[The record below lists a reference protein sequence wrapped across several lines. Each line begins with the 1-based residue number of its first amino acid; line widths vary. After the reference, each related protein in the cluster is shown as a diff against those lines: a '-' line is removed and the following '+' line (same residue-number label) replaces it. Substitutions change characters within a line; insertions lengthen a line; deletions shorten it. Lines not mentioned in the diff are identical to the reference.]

1 MSMTPRL
8 RDTLIAIA
16 NGMNTNAKLSQALG
30 VHVNTVGLYAK
41 RLAKDG
47 YIASAA
53 AIESVDDRFKDS
65 ARVKLRRYTITPKG
79 EEQLTCS
86 S

>member
-1 MSMTPRL
+1 MTPRL
-8 RDTLIAIA
+8 RDTLIAISQ
-16 NGMNTNAKLSQALG
+16 GMDTNAKLSQALG

-47 YIASAA
+47 YIDSAA
-53 AIESVDDRFKDS
+53 NIESVGDARFKDA
-65 ARVKLRRYTITPKG
+65 ARVKLRRYAITPKG